1 MFTYRRVALALVV
14 CLTASVLLALPALAQ
29 EEEVSDTSMTSV
41 FLPIVARPDV
51 EPEEPVDDG
60 GQVVP
65 LPAVYNRFGVTL
77 GDENMLFSCVED
89 EQQE

>member
-1 MFTYRRVALALVV
+1 MFTYRRVALAFVV
-14 CLTASVLLALPALAQ
+14 CLTASVLLALPVLAQ
-29 EEEVSDTSMTSV
+29 EEDVADASMTSV

-51 EPEEPVDDG
+51 EPVEWEGGG

-65 LPAVYNRFGVTL
+65 VPAVYNRFGVTL